1 MPSQRTL
8 SLQDRVPKHKHSD
21 TVKTAMAAC
30 LGVGERFAAR
40 RAELETSGKL
50 TPAGVGAAMRDET
63 SKALKDLVKAHA
75 PIKSIADQAK
85 ARRDGLKVRAI
96 DRTDVAGAIE
106 RMEIR
111 QFMRGLDIGERRTVA
126 MTTKDPRLLEA
137 MLSAPPE
144 LSGFKESQPQL
155 LADIEQRYF
164 NLVHGTDLAAIDA
177 TEAVT
182 AEGDAAYK
190 VAASDI
196 QRAAEIG
203 EREFAALLGA
213 AERKEGAPILMRTTS
228 GAVLRI
234 FPDKQNVAGEFQ
246 RQATSD
252 EIADGRF
259 LTPAEY
265 EVEFP
270 PKAAA

>member
-8 SLQDRVPKHKHSD
+8 SLQARVPEHKHSD

-63 SKALKDLVKAHA
+63 AKALKDLVKAHA
-75 PIKSIADQAK
+75 PIKSIAEQAK
-85 ARRDGLKVRAI
+85 ARRDGLKVKAI

-164 NLVHGTDLAAIDA
+164 NPVYGADLAAIDA
-177 TEAVT
+177 TDAVT

-203 EREFAALLGA
+203 EREFAALLGT
-213 AERKEGAPILMRTTS
+213 AERKEGAPILMRNS
-228 GAVLRI
+228 VNGDVIRI
-234 FPDKQNVAGEFQ
+234 FPEKRGSSDFQ
-246 RQATSD
+246 RAATKE
-252 EIADGRF
+252 EIEEGRI
-259 LTPAEY
+259 LTAAEY
-265 EVEFP
+265 EAEFQ